1 MNTVE
6 NNLARYLEIEG
17 TLHAF
22 FAAFDFCRHQCIVP
36 ERMKNG
42 GRPVAACCR
51 DKYYKLFDL
60 EHPAFERLREERERH
75 YGKPADLV
83 WMDPVSPCEYHDPQN
98 GCVLKSHK
106 SPVCLA
112 FFCRRA
118 IDRLRT
124 EFNIYFYDY
133 LGIHYALE
141 WILTGDLPERDYFD
155 LKKAIVDATA
165 RIKGSCGQAR

>member
-1 MNTVE
+1 MNAIE
-6 NNLARYLEIEG
+6 HNLARYLEIER
-17 TLHAF
+17 LLNAF
-22 FAAFDFCRHQCIVP
+22 FAAFDYCRNQCIVP
-36 ERMKNG
+36 KRINNC
-42 GRPVAACCR
+42 GRPVAACCQ
-51 DKYYKLFDL
+51 DKYYILFDL
-60 EHPAFERLREERERH
+60 EHPAFKRLRDEREQR
-75 YGKPADLV
+75 YGQPAAHSWLY
-83 WMDPVSPCEYHDPQN
+83 PVSPCDYHDPEN

-141 WILTGDLPERDYFD
+141 WILTGELSERDYLD
-155 LKKAIVDATA
+155 LKNAIVDATA
-165 RIKGSCGQAR
+165 RIKNSSIMVR